1 MVAAAV
7 VGMWEGRRAFHITT
21 TGKEVLLKK
30 LCGKKFKSSDAR
42 RGSILFAK
50 KGSKVLTIYIQQP
63 AQRLFGTRRQGRR
76 SSHRTS

>member
-50 KGSKVLTIYIQQP
+50 KGSKVLTIYSVDAPLCI
-63 AQRLFGTRRQGRR
+63 
-76 SSHRTS
+76 